1 MRHRSHG
8 ITLMETAIGTLLVG
22 GVLAATLQLVGPTV
36 RSTALAGDRVIAAA
50 IADLYLDEV
59 LAKAYADPIHDT
71 GVIGIE
77 TGETAGDRA
86 TYDDVDD
93 YHGWTGTPMGPDG
106 VSMGQIGPG
115 WQVQVHVA
123 FVTTKD
129 PAAPV
134 AVDNGV
140 KRVTVT
146 VTRNGTVFCRRVG
159 IRTRGFDEAGRGS

>member
-1 MRHRSHG
+1 MHHRSHG

-50 IADLYLDEV
+50 IADLYLDEI
-59 LAKAYADPIHDT
+59 LAKAYADPTHDT

-77 TGETAGDRA
+77 TGETAGDRT

-115 WQVQVHVA
+115 WQVQVQVA

-129 PAAPV
+129 PAAPA

-146 VTRNGTVFCRRVG
+146 VTRNGTVFCRRIG